1 MLARQSRGGTGH
13 KESRRPE
20 PPTWAKTG
28 CRHCLRPKGGRHQAH
43 NHVSHSVNLFKETT
57 MRLCSK
63 MLLIAPIIT
72 TVFAFAA
79 GSVSANRGLDV
90 EQRDISDF
98 QRTYV

>member
-1 MLARQSRGGTGH
+1 
-13 KESRRPE
+13 
-20 PPTWAKTG
+20 
-28 CRHCLRPKGGRHQAH
+28 
-43 NHVSHSVNLFKETT
+43 